1 MLNNLFEK
9 RAVSFQTVWGAG
21 DDLADLNQSGTI
33 VNSETT
39 FKITAVWSAVSLISD
54 TISTLPLDAFIRRDG
69 ARYPFRP
76 RPAWVT
82 KPDLDQQ
89 PSAFWQSVIVSLLID
104 GNAFIRIFRSGGQV
118 VNLVPLNPHKV
129 QIKRNGIGRVMF
141 EVQGENRL
149 LSSEEVIFISD
160 LVRPGEI
167 RGMARVE
174 ALKDNLGLSIAL
186 ESYAARFF
194 SNSATPQGIIQ
205 FPGNLN
211 QEQAENLRRG
221 FDAAHRGLR
230 RSHKTGVLSGGAE
243 WKATGV
249 DPESSQLEMSRRL
262 AVEDVARAFNIPN
275 HMLGVQG
282 STAYASVEQ
291 DSIFFVQHTLRPIV
305 QKLETAFSP
314 LLNEVPGGETAFLRF
329 NLDGLLRGDS
339 QARANAYS
347 IGLQAGYY
355 TVNDIRRL
363 EDLIPMTDPVAN
375 EVRVPL
381 ANVAIE
387 DSRISTED
395 KKVLMAQRLV
405 TAGYDPKAVLE
416 AMGLP
421 AIPHTGVPSVML
433 QGITQID
440 PNNPEGVYEVE

>member
-9 RAVSFQTVWGAG
+9 RAINFQTLWGAG
-21 DDLADLNQSGTI
+21 DDLVDLNQSGTL
-33 VNSETT
+33 VNSETA

-54 TISTLPLDAFIRRDG
+54 TISTLPVDSYIRRDG
-69 ARYPFRP
+69 ARFPFRP

-89 PSAFWQSVIVSLLID
+89 PSAFWQSIIVSLLID
-104 GNAFIRIFRSGGQV
+104 GNAFVRVFRRGGEV
-118 VNLVPLNPHKV
+118 VNLVPLNPHNV

-141 EVQGENRL
+141 DVQGEKRL
-149 LSSEEVIFISD
+149 LSSEEVIFIAD
-160 LVRPGEI
+160 LVRPGDI

-174 ALKDNLGLSIAL
+174 ALKDNFGLSIAL

-194 SNSATPQGIIQ
+194 SNSATPQGIIE

-211 QEQAENLRRG
+211 AEQAENLRRG
-221 FDAAHRGLR
+221 FDSAHRGLKK
-230 RSHKTGVLSGGAE
+230 SHKTGVLSGGAA

-249 DPESSQLEMSRRL
+249 DPEDSQLELSRRL

-314 LLNEVPGGETAFLRF
+314 LLSETAGGETAFIRF

-339 QARANAYS
+339 QARATAYS
-347 IGLQAGYY
+347 IGLQSGYY
-355 TVNDIRRL
+355 TVNDIRRF
-363 EDLIPMTDPVAN
+363 EDLTPQTDSSADQ
-375 EVRVPL
+375 VRVPL
-381 ANVAIE
+381 ANINID
-387 DSRISTED
+387 DSTISTQD
-395 KKVLMAQRLV
+395 KKVGMAQKLV
-405 TAGYDPKAVLE
+405 LAGYEPKAVLE
-416 AMGLP
+416 ALNLP

-433 QGITQID
+433 QGISQID
-440 PNNPEGVYEVE
+440 TENPQSVYEVE

>member
-1 MLNNLFEK
+1 VLNNLFEK
-9 RAVSFQTVWGAG
+9 RAINFQTLWGAG
-21 DDLADLNQSGTI
+21 DDLVDLNQSGTL
-33 VNSETT
+33 VNSETA

-54 TISTLPLDAFIRRDG
+54 TISTLPLDAYIRRDG
-69 ARYPFRP
+69 TRGPFRP

-104 GNAFIRIFRSGGQV
+104 GNAFVRVFRSGGQV

-141 EVQGENRL
+141 EVQGEKNL
-149 LSSEEVIFISD
+149 LSSEDVIFIAD
-160 LVRPGEI
+160 LVRPGDI

-194 SNSATPQGIIQ
+194 SNSATPQGIIE

-221 FDAAHRGLR
+221 FDAAHRGLK
-230 RSHKTGVLSGGAE
+230 RSHKTGVLSGGAS
-243 WKATGV
+243 WKVTGV
-249 DPESSQLEMSRRL
+249 DPESSQLENSRRL

-314 LLNEVPGGETAFLRF
+314 LLSEEPGGETAFLRF

-347 IGLQAGYY
+347 VGLQAGYY

-363 EDLIPMTDPVAN
+363 EDLVPMSDVSADQ
-375 EVRVPL
+375 VRVPL
-381 ANVAIE
+381 ANINIE
-387 DSRISTED
+387 DSTISTQD

-433 QGITQID
+433 QGISQID
-440 PNNPEGVYEVE
+440 PTNPEGVYEVE

>member
-9 RAVSFQTVWGAG
+9 RAVSFQTIWGAG
-21 DDLADLNQSGTI
+21 DDLLDLNQSGTVI
-33 VNSETT
+33 NSETA

-54 TISTLPLDAFIRRDG
+54 TISTLPLDAYIRRDG
-69 ARYPFRP
+69 ARGPFRP
-76 RPAWVT
+76 KPAWVS

-104 GNAFIRIFRSGGQV
+104 GNALIRVFRSGGQV

-141 EVQGENRL
+141 EVLGEKNL
-149 LSSEEVIFISD
+149 LSSEDVIFIAD

-174 ALKDNLGLSIAL
+174 ALKDNFGLSMAL

-194 SNSATPQGIIQ
+194 SNSATPQGIIT

-211 QEQAENLRRG
+211 SEQAENLRRG
-221 FDAAHRGLR
+221 FDSAHRGLK

-243 WKATGV
+243 WKPTAV
-249 DPESSQLEMSRRL
+249 DPENSQLETSRRL
-262 AVEDVARAFNIPN
+262 SVEDVARAFNIPN

-305 QKLETAFSP
+305 QKLETAFSI
-314 LLNEVPGGETAFLRF
+314 LLNEVPGGENAFLKF

-339 QARANAYS
+339 QARANSYS

-355 TVNDIRRL
+355 TVNDIRRF
-363 EDLIPMTDPVAN
+363 EDLTPMTDTVADQ
-375 EVRVPL
+375 VRVPL
-381 ANVAIE
+381 ANVSID
-387 DSRISTED
+387 DSRVTIED
-395 KKVLMAQRLV
+395 KKVLMVQRLV

-416 AMGLP
+416 ALGLP
-421 AIPHTGVPSVML
+421 AIAHTGVPSVML
-433 QGITQID
+433 QGVAQID
-440 PNNPEGVYEVE
+440 PNNPEGVYEVK

>member
-9 RAVSFQTVWGAG
+9 RAVNFQTIWGAG
-21 DDLADLNQSGTI
+21 DDLLELNQSGTFI
-33 VNSETT
+33 NSETA

-54 TISTLPLDAFIRRDG
+54 TIATLPLDAFIRRDG
-69 ARYPFRP
+69 TRGPFRP
-76 RPAWVT
+76 KPAWVA

-104 GNAFIRIFRSGGQV
+104 GNAFIRVFRSGGQV

-129 QIKRNGIGRVMF
+129 EIQRNGIGRVMF
-141 EVQGENRL
+141 RVEGEKNL
-149 LSSEEVIFISD
+149 LSSEDVVFISD

-174 ALKDNLGLSIAL
+174 ALKDNLGLSMAL

-194 SNSATPQGIIQ
+194 SNSATPQGIIT

-211 QEQAENLRRG
+211 SEQAENLRRG

-230 RSHKTGVLSGGAE
+230 RSHKTGVLSGGAD
-243 WKATGV
+243 WKVTGV
-249 DPESSQLEMSRRL
+249 DPEQSQLEMSRRL

-305 QKLETAFSP
+305 QKLETAFSV
-314 LLNEVPGGETAFLRF
+314 LLNEVPGGESAFLRF

-339 QARANAYS
+339 QARATSYS

-363 EDLIPMTDPVAN
+363 EDLVPMGDPTADQ
-375 EVRVPL
+375 VRVPL
-381 ANVAIE
+381 ANVSIE
-387 DSRISTED
+387 DSRIASD
-395 KKVLMAQRLV
+395 DRKILMATRLV
-405 TAGYDPKAVLE
+405 TAGYEPKAVL
-416 AMGLP
+416 AALGLP
-421 AIPHTGVPSVML
+421 EIPHTGIPSVML
-433 QGITQID
+433 QGIAQID
-440 PNNPEGVYEVE
+440 PEDPQGVYEVE

>member
-1 MLNNLFEK
+1 VLNNLFEK
-9 RAVSFQTVWGAG
+9 RAVNFQTIWGAG
-21 DDLADLNQSGTI
+21 DDLLELNQSGTFI
-33 VNSETT
+33 NSETA

-54 TISTLPLDAFIRRDG
+54 TIATLPLDAFIRRDG
-69 ARYPFRP
+69 TRGPFRP
-76 RPAWVT
+76 KPAWVA

-104 GNAFIRIFRSGGQV
+104 GNAFIRVFRSGGQV

-129 QIKRNGIGRVMF
+129 EIQRNGIGRVMF
-141 EVQGENRL
+141 RVEGEKNL
-149 LSSEEVIFISD
+149 LSSEDVVFISD

-174 ALKDNLGLSIAL
+174 ALKDNLGLSMAL

-194 SNSATPQGIIQ
+194 SNSATPQGIIT

-211 QEQAENLRRG
+211 SEQAENLRRG

-230 RSHKTGVLSGGAE
+230 RSHKTGVLSGGAD
-243 WKATGV
+243 WKVTGV
-249 DPESSQLEMSRRL
+249 DPEQSQLEMSRRL

-305 QKLETAFSP
+305 QKLETAFSV
-314 LLNEVPGGETAFLRF
+314 LLNEVPGGESAFLRF

-339 QARANAYS
+339 QARATSYS

-363 EDLIPMTDPVAN
+363 EDLVPMVDPTADQ
-375 EVRVPL
+375 VRVPL
-381 ANVAIE
+381 ANVSIE
-387 DSRISTED
+387 DSRIATED
-395 KKVLMAQRLV
+395 KKVAMAQRLV
-405 TAGYDPKAVLE
+405 LSGYEPKAVL
-416 AMGLP
+416 AALGLP
-421 AIPHTGVPSVML
+421 EIPHTGLASTQL
-433 QGITQID
+433 QPVSQID

>member
-9 RAVSFQTVWGAG
+9 RAINFQTVWGAG
-21 DDLADLNQSGTI
+21 DDLVDLNQSGTL
-33 VNSETT
+33 VNSETA

-54 TISTLPLDAFIRRDG
+54 TISTLPLDAYIRRDG

-89 PSAFWQSVIVSLLID
+89 PSAFWQSIIVSLLID
-104 GNAFIRIFRSGGQV
+104 GNAFIRVYRSNGQV

-129 QIKRNGIGRVMF
+129 QIRRNAIGRVMF
-141 EVQGENRL
+141 QVEGEKNL
-149 LSSEEVIFISD
+149 LSSEDVIFVAD
-160 LVRPGEI
+160 MVRPGDL

-174 ALKDNLGLSIAL
+174 ALRDNFGLSMAL

-194 SNSATPQGIIQ
+194 NNSATPQGIIE

-211 QEQAENLRRG
+211 AEQAENLRRG
-221 FDAAHRGLR
+221 FDAAHRGLKK
-230 RSHKTGVLSGGAE
+230 SHKTGVLSGGAS
-243 WKATGV
+243 WKATSI
-249 DPESSQLEMSRRL
+249 DPENSQLENSRRL

-314 LLNEVPGGETAFLRF
+314 LLAEVAGGETAFLRF

-339 QARANAYS
+339 QARATSYS

-355 TVNDIRRL
+355 TVNDIRRF
-363 EDLIPMTDPVAN
+363 EDLTPMTDTTADQ
-375 EVRVPL
+375 VRVPL
-381 ANVAIE
+381 ANVNIE
-387 DSRISTED
+387 DSRISAED
-395 KKVLMAQRLV
+395 KKVGMAQKLV
-405 TAGYDPKAVLE
+405 LSGYDPKAVLE
-416 AMGLP
+416 ALGLP
-421 AIPHTGVPSVML
+421 QIPHTGVPSTQL
-433 QGITQID
+433 QPVAQID
-440 PNNPEGVYEVE
+440 VNNPKGVYEVE

>member
-1 MLNNLFEK
+1 VLNNLFEK
-9 RAVSFQTVWGAG
+9 RAVNFQTIWGAG
-21 DDLADLNQSGTI
+21 DDLLELNQSGTFI
-33 VNSETT
+33 NSETA

-54 TISTLPLDAFIRRDG
+54 TIATLPLDAFIRRDG
-69 ARYPFRP
+69 TRGPFRP
-76 RPAWVT
+76 KPAWVA

-104 GNAFIRIFRSGGQV
+104 GNAFIRVFRSGGQV

-129 QIKRNGIGRVMF
+129 EIQRNGIGRVMF
-141 EVQGENRL
+141 RVEGERNL
-149 LSSEEVIFISD
+149 LSSEDVVFISD

-174 ALKDNLGLSIAL
+174 ALKDNLGLSMAL

-194 SNSATPQGIIQ
+194 SNSATPQGIIT

-211 QEQAENLRRG
+211 SEQAENLRRG

-230 RSHKTGVLSGGAE
+230 RSHKTGVLSGGAD
-243 WKATGV
+243 WKVTGV
-249 DPESSQLEMSRRL
+249 DPEQSQLEMSRRL

-305 QKLETAFSP
+305 QKLETAFSV
-314 LLNEVPGGETAFLRF
+314 LLNEVPGGESAFLRF

-339 QARANAYS
+339 QARATSYS

-363 EDLIPMTDPVAN
+363 EDLVPMGDPTADQ
-375 EVRVPL
+375 VRVPL
-381 ANVAIE
+381 ANVSIE
-387 DSRISTED
+387 DSRIATED
-395 KKVLMAQRLV
+395 KKVAMAQRLV
-405 TAGYDPKAVLE
+405 LSGYEPKAVL
-416 AMGLP
+416 AALGLP
-421 AIPHTGVPSVML
+421 EIPHTGLASTQL
-433 QGITQID
+433 QPVSQID

>member
-9 RAVSFQTVWGAG
+9 RAISFQTLWGAG
-21 DDLADLNQSGTI
+21 DDLAELNQSGTI
-33 VNSETT
+33 VNSETA
-39 FKITAVWSAVSLISD
+39 FKITALYSAVSLISD

-76 RPAWVT
+76 RPAWVS

-104 GNAFIRIFRSGGQV
+104 GNAFVRIFRSGGQV
-118 VNLVPLNPHKV
+118 VNLVPLNPLKV

-141 EVQGENRL
+141 EVQGEKNL
-149 LSSEEVIFISD
+149 LSSEDVIFIAD
-160 LVRPGEI
+160 LVRPGDI

-174 ALKDNLGLSIAL
+174 ALKDNFGLSIAL

-194 SNSATPQGIIQ
+194 SNSATPQGIIT
-205 FPGNLN
+205 FPGNLSG
-211 QEQAENLRRG
+211 EQAENLRRN
-221 FDAAHRGLR
+221 FDAAHRGLK
-230 RSHKTGVLSGGAE
+230 RSHKTGVLSGGAD
-243 WKATGV
+243 WKVTGV
-249 DPESSQLEMSRRL
+249 DPEQSQLEMSRRL

-314 LLNEVPGGETAFLRF
+314 LLNEVPGGELAFLRF

-363 EDLIPMTDPVAN
+363 EDLIPMTETVAD

-381 ANVAIE
+381 ANVAIA
-387 DSRISTED
+387 DSRIATED
-395 KKVLMAQRLV
+395 KKVAMAQKLV
-405 TAGYDPKAVLE
+405 LAGYDPKAVLE
-416 AMGLP
+416 ALGLP
-421 AIPHTGVPSVML
+421 AIPHTGIPSVML
-433 QGITQID
+433 QGVAQID
-440 PNNPEGVYEVE
+440 PLNPKDVYEVE

>member
-1 MLNNLFEK
+1 
-9 RAVSFQTVWGAG
+9 
-21 DDLADLNQSGTI
+21 
-33 VNSETT
+33 
-39 FKITAVWSAVSLISD
+39 
-54 TISTLPLDAFIRRDG
+54 
-69 ARYPFRP
+69 
-76 RPAWVT
+76 
-82 KPDLDQQ
+82 
-89 PSAFWQSVIVSLLID
+89 
-104 GNAFIRIFRSGGQV
+104 
-118 VNLVPLNPHKV
+118 
-129 QIKRNGIGRVMF
+129 MF

>member
-9 RAVSFQTVWGAG
+9 RAISFQTLWGAG
-21 DDLADLNQSGTI
+21 DDLAELNQSGTI
-33 VNSETT
+33 VNSETA
-39 FKITAVWSAVSLISD
+39 FKITALYSAVSLISD

-76 RPAWVT
+76 RPAWVS

-104 GNAFIRIFRSGGQV
+104 GNAFVRIFRSGGQV
-118 VNLVPLNPHKV
+118 VNLVPLNPLKV

-141 EVQGENRL
+141 EVQGEKNL
-149 LSSEEVIFISD
+149 LSSEDVIFIAD
-160 LVRPGEI
+160 LVRPGDI

-174 ALKDNLGLSIAL
+174 ALKDNFGLSIAL

-194 SNSATPQGIIQ
+194 SNSATPQGIIT
-205 FPGNLN
+205 FPGNLSG
-211 QEQAENLRRG
+211 EQAENLRRN
-221 FDAAHRGLR
+221 FDAAHRGLK
-230 RSHKTGVLSGGAE
+230 RSHKTGVLSGGAD
-243 WKATGV
+243 WKVTGV
-249 DPESSQLEMSRRL
+249 DPEQSQLEMSRRL

-314 LLNEVPGGETAFLRF
+314 LLNEVPGGELAFLRF

-363 EDLIPMTDPVAN
+363 EDLIPMTETVAD

-381 ANVAIE
+381 ANVAIA
-387 DSRISTED
+387 DSRIATED
-395 KKVLMAQRLV
+395 KKVAMAQKLV
-405 TAGYDPKAVLE
+405 LAGYDPKAVLE
-416 AMGLP
+416 ALGLP
-421 AIPHTGVPSVML
+421 PIPHTGIPSTQL
-433 QGITQID
+433 QAVAQID
-440 PNNPEGVYEVE
+440 PLNPKDVYEVE

>member
-9 RAVSFQTVWGAG
+9 RAVNFQTIWGAG
-21 DDLADLNQSGTI
+21 DDLLELNQSGTFI
-33 VNSETT
+33 NSETA

-54 TISTLPLDAFIRRDG
+54 TIATLPLDAFIRRDG
-69 ARYPFRP
+69 TRGPFRP
-76 RPAWVT
+76 KPAWVA

-104 GNAFIRIFRSGGQV
+104 GNAFIRVFRSGGQV

-129 QIKRNGIGRVMF
+129 EIQRNGIGRVMF
-141 EVQGENRL
+141 RVEGEKNL
-149 LSSEEVIFISD
+149 LSSEDVVFISD

-174 ALKDNLGLSIAL
+174 ALKDNLGLSMAL

-194 SNSATPQGIIQ
+194 SNSATPQGIIE
-205 FPGNLN
+205 FPGNLSS
-211 QEQAENLRRG
+211 EQSENLRRN
-221 FDAAHRGLR
+221 FDGAHRGLR
-230 RSHKTGVLSGGAE
+230 RSHKTGVLSAGAQ

-249 DPESSQLEMSRRL
+249 DPEQSQLEMSRRL

-305 QKLETAFSP
+305 QKLETAFSV
-314 LLNEVPGGETAFLRF
+314 LLNEVPGGESAFLRF

-339 QARANAYS
+339 QARATSYS

-363 EDLIPMTDPVAN
+363 EDLVPMADPTADQ
-375 EVRVPL
+375 VRVPL
-381 ANVAIE
+381 ANVSIE
-387 DSRISTED
+387 DSRIATED
-395 KKVLMAQRLV
+395 KKVVMAQRLV
-405 TAGYDPKAVLE
+405 LSGYEPKAVL
-416 AMGLP
+416 AALGLP
-421 AIPHTGVPSVML
+421 EIPHTGLASTQL
-433 QGITQID
+433 QPVSQID
-440 PNNPEGVYEVE
+440 PTDPQGVYEVE

>member
-9 RAVSFQTVWGAG
+9 RAINFQTLWGAG
-21 DDLADLNQSGTI
+21 DDLADLNQSGTL
-33 VNSETT
+33 VNSETA
-39 FKITAVWSAVSLISD
+39 FKITALYSAVSLISD

-76 RPAWVT
+76 RPTWVT
-82 KPDLDQQ
+82 QPDVDQQ
-89 PSAFWQSVIVSLLID
+89 PSAFWQSIIVSLLID
-104 GNAFIRIFRSGGQV
+104 GNAFIRVYRSEGQV

-141 EVQGENRL
+141 EVQGEKRL
-149 LSSEEVIFISD
+149 LSSDEVIFIAD
-160 LVRPGEI
+160 LVRPGDI

-174 ALKDNLGLSIAL
+174 ALKDNFGLSIAL

-221 FDAAHRGLR
+221 FDAAHRGLKR
-230 RSHKTGVLSGGAE
+230 AHKTGVLSGGAE

-314 LLNEVPGGETAFLRF
+314 LLREVPGGETAFLRF

-363 EDLIPMTDPVAN
+363 EDLIPMTDQVAD

-381 ANVAIE
+381 ANVAIA
-387 DSRISTED
+387 DSRIATDD
-395 KKVLMAQRLV
+395 KKVAMAQKLV
-405 TAGYDPKAVLE
+405 LAGYDPKAVLE
-416 AMGLP
+416 ALGLP
-421 AIPHTGVPSVML
+421 EIPHTGVPSTQL
-433 QGITQID
+433 QAIAQID
-440 PNNPEGVYEVE
+440 VNDPQSVYEVE